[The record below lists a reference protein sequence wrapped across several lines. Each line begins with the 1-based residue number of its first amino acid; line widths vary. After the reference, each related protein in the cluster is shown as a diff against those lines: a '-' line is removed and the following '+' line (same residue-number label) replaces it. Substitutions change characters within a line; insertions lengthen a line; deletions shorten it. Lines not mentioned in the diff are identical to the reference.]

1 MTIETAQIGL
11 KKYFGYDQFR
21 PLQEQAIQAVLEG
34 KDTMVLMPTGGG
46 KSMCFQIPAIISD
59 GMGIVV
65 SPLISLMR
73 DQVKGL
79 RQNNIKAAFLNSSL
93 SMAEAGLVENAVLK
107 GNVDLLYISPEK
119 LLSERFYNIMRS
131 VKINL
136 FAIDEAHCISSWG
149 HDFRPEYT
157 KMSALK
163 KAFPHVPI
171 IALTATADKLTRG
184 DILKQLSIP
193 NAEVF
198 IDSFDRPNLYLEVRP
213 GQKRI
218 EQIIEYIKERPR
230 KAGIIY
236 CLSRKNTEDLAGKLQ
251 AKGIKA
257 MSYHAGMPNEIRSQV
272 QDAFI
277 NDNIQVV
284 CATVAFGMGIDK
296 SNVRWVIHYSLPKN
310 MEGYYQEIGRAGR
323 DGLPA
328 DTLLFYSY
336 RDIMIL
342 RQILDGDN
350 DQMTRM
356 KLEKLERMR
365 QYTDAYECRRKV
377 LLNYFS
383 ETLTTNCNNC
393 DVCRNPPD
401 FFNGTIVAQKALS
414 AVYRTKQNIG
424 AELLI
429 NILRGAHRK
438 ELLDQGYH
446 KIKTYGAGREYSYI
460 EWKYFIE
467 QIINKGILEIGYD
480 DRNKLK
486 LTSKSFAILFGNEKV
501 NLVKYVDPKAAKT
514 ASKFKFKAKSKKQI
528 FEEELLNE
536 LIIVRKQLGQA
547 NGIPPYLIFDDKT
560 LKEISIK
567 KPVASFQLY
576 EISGISEKKMELYGN
591 VFLKAVQN
599 FIIQKD
605 KIGESISTMSLWVSY
620 ALFVQGTP
628 IKKISVD
635 RQFQDRTVVMHLA
648 KVYELGA
655 DIPIFDFVSQ
665 SEIVAISEKLHTFE
679 DEIKLKPIFD
689 AFDGKISYAKIQ
701 FALAHLRK
709 IGEL

>member
-1 MTIETAQIGL
+1 MTIETAELGL
-11 KKYFGYDQFR
+11 KKYFGYDRFR
-21 PLQEQAIQAVLEG
+21 PLQQRAIQAVLDG
-34 KDTMVLMPTGGG
+34 KDALVLMPTGGG
-46 KSMCFQIPAIISD
+46 KSMCFQIPAIISE
-59 GMGIVV
+59 GVGIVV

-93 SMAEAGLVENAVLK
+93 SMAEAGLVESAVLK

-119 LLSERFYNIMRS
+119 LLSERFYNVLRS
-131 VKINL
+131 IKINL

-157 KMSALK
+157 KMASLK
-163 KAFPHVPI
+163 QQFPNVPI
-171 IALTATADKLTRG
+171 IALTATADKLTRK

-218 EQIIEYIKERPR
+218 EQIVQFINERPR

-251 AKGIKA
+251 AKGLKA
-257 MSYHAGMPNEIRSQV
+257 MSYHAGMPSDIRSQV

-310 MEGYYQEIGRAGR
+310 LEGYYQEIGRAGR

-342 RQILDGDN
+342 RNILEGD
-350 DQMTRM
+350 DDRLTRL

-365 QYTDAYECRRKV
+365 QYTDNYECRRKV

-383 ETLTTNCNNC
+383 ETLSTNCNNC
-393 DVCRNPPD
+393 DVCNNPPD
-401 FFNGTIVAQKALS
+401 FFNGTVITQKALS
-414 AVYRTKQNIG
+414 AVYRTKENIG
-424 AELLI
+424 TELLI

-438 ELLDQGYH
+438 EVLEQGYD
-446 KIKTYGAGREYSYI
+446 KIKTYGAGREYSHFQ
-460 EWKYFIE
+460 WKYFVE

-486 LTSKSFAILFGNEKV
+486 LTKQSFAILFGDEVVK
-501 NLVKYVDPKAAKT
+501 LVKYVDPKETKLANQ
-514 ASKFKFKAKSKKQI
+514 FKFKAKSKKQI
-528 FEEELLNE
+528 LEEELLIE
-536 LIIVRKQLGQA
+536 LTNTRKVLGQA

-560 LKEISIK
+560 LKELSIK
-567 KPVASFQLY
+567 KPILKSQFS
-576 EISGISEKKMELYGN
+576 EISGISEKKMELY
-591 VFLKAVQN
+591 ADN
-599 FIIQKD
+599 FINAIREFITFKLSSGE
-605 KIGESISTMSLWVSY
+605 KISGMTYWVSFFMYEDGLTIKQISTKRQ
-620 ALFVQGTP
+620 VQEKT
-628 IKKISVD
+628 IIA
-635 RQFQDRTVVMHLA
+635 HLG
-648 KVYELGA
+648 KVYELG
-655 DIPIFDFVSQ
+655 DDFPIHEFVSEA
-665 SEIVAISEKLHTFE
+665 EIIAIGEKLYNFD

-689 AFDGKISYAKIQ
+689 SFEGKISYPKIQ

-709 IGEL
+709 IGEI